1 MIRKLALLLFIS
13 FYFNS
18 YSQVGEYVS
27 EEYINSYNNKYLNF
41 CSYLNLKEDKTF
53 DLIIM
58 KASDMGPE
66 KKESCSEINGKWI
79 IRDIFLYL
87 EDKEN
92 NQVYYF
98 IISNDRLIDPNLYK
112 LLEIV
117 DVERNYPITNEDYDN
132 MYLNSYLQEL
142 GLWNDF
148 TKTKSQSDLNNFEQL
163 KEQICK

>member
-41 CSYLNLKEDKTF
+41 CSFLNLKEDKTF

>member
-27 EEYINSYNNKYLNF
+27 EEYINSYNNKYLNC

>member
-1 MIRKLALLLFIS
+1 MIRKLTLLLFIS

-18 YSQVGEYVS
+18 YCQVGEYIS
-27 EEYINSYNNKYLNF
+27 EEYITSYNNKYLNF
-41 CSYLNLKEDKTF
+41 ASYLNLRVDNTF
-53 DLIIM
+53 RLTII
-58 KASDMGPE
+58 KASDMGAE

-117 DVERNYPITNEDYDN
+117 DVERNILLL
-132 MYLNSYLQEL
+132 M
-142 GLWNDF
+142 
-148 TKTKSQSDLNNFEQL
+148 KVM
-163 KEQICK
+163 IMCI

>member
-163 KEQICK
+163 KDQICK

>member
-1 MIRKLALLLFIS
+1 MIRKLAFLLFIS